1 MIDVSVAT
9 EHAVNCLN
17 TALDFSVCTD
27 SEVYFQISRLATEY
41 ASTCMSPD
49 ENRNDNEENGNCTA
63 IGHSGRV
70 EQVCDVYVWGSNSSY
85 QLSEGAQEKISV
97 PKLAAAF
104 VNVVQVAEF
113 ELNIVHHMCEIEFK
127 DRVEDLDLFN
137 VNWSL

>member
-1 MIDVSVAT
+1 MIKVSIAA
-9 EHAVNCLN
+9 EHAVNCHK
-17 TALDFSVCTD
+17 TALDFSISTA
-27 SEVYFQISRLATEY
+27 SMVYFQISRLATEY

-63 IGHSGRV
+63 IGHAGRV

-113 ELNIVHHMCEIEFK
+113 ELNIVHQLCEIAFK
-127 DRVEDLDLFN
+127 DKSQRFG
-137 VNWSL
+137 SIQC